1 MKNKIDYGMA
11 LYTFVVACFS
21 SAVRILTS
29 PSIPQVIC
37 IYAAVGLV
45 FVGVLLSVWEVKN
58 NLKFFYGS
66 SENWNGYGIV
76 NSACIIGISAY
87 FLSYSLLYAVVFSL
101 LLRLFVIVER
111 SGVRY
116 FVNLIRK

>member
-11 LYTFVVACFS
+11 LYTFVVAC
-21 SAVRILTS
+21 LTS
-29 PSIPQVIC
+29 PSIPQVISV
-37 IYAAVGLV
+37 YTAVGLV

-101 LLRLFVIVER
+101 LLSLFVIVER